1 MKRLAKLGL
10 AMAMMAGFF
19 GIDSA
24 AAQET
29 TSKPNVFIDY
39 FWRPTDVDGNVAEQ
53 LRGYVIEAINETNR
67 VELIDVDSRSALQI
81 EKERRLS
88 GELADDGD
96 MSRLA
101 VMKEEGANALIQG
114 RITSFVVKK
123 HTSKDGSVYYDAAI
137 TYTLKAI
144 DPNDGKLITSKTI
157 SAGNEMFNL
166 QTSPTADEAAM
177 KTCKSAK
184 RGVKGFIEEAFPVI
198 GKVLEV
204 GEVKKNE
211 VKTMYISLG
220 SDAGVTKGNKFNI
233 CVERKIAGRT
243 SQSVI
248 GECEVESVEGVD
260 ISLAKVKKGGK
271 ELKAAIDGGQEIILK
286 SIPKKEKIG
295 VTNIF

>member
-1 MKRLAKLGL
+1 MKKLAKLTFVL
-10 AMAMMAGFF
+10 AFAAAMF
-19 GIDSA
+19 GIDRA

-39 FWRPTDVDGNVAEQ
+39 FWRPTDVDGNIAEQ
-53 LRGYVIEAINETNR
+53 LRGYVIEAINESNR

-81 EKERRLS
+81 EKERRGT
-88 GELADDGD
+88 GELSDGDD

-114 RITSFVVKK
+114 RITSFVIKK
-123 HTSKDGSVYYDAAI
+123 HTSKDGSIYYDAAV

-144 DPNDGKLITSKTI
+144 NPSDGKLIASKTI

-184 RGVKGFIEEAFPVI
+184 RGVKGFIEEAFPVL

-204 GEVKKNE
+204 GEVKKDE
-211 VKTMYISLG
+211 VKTMYISVG
-220 SDAGVTKGNKFNI
+220 SDAGVVKGNKFNI

-243 SQSVI
+243 SQSII
-248 GECEVESVEGVD
+248 GECEVETVEGGD

-271 ELKAAIDGGQEIILK
+271 EVKAAIDGGQDVVLK
-286 SIPKKEKIG
+286 SVPKKEKIG
-295 VTNIF
+295 VGQIF